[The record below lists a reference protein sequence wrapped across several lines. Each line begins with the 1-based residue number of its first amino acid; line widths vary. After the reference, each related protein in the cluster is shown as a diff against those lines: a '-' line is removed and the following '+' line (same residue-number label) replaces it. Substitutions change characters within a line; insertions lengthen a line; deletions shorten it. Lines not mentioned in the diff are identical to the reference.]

1 MTIRLNGQTS
11 GYVELEAPAAA
22 GSNTL
27 TLPTSNGSS
36 GQYLQTN
43 GSGTLSWQTVSTIA
57 VAPVIQND
65 TTLTNQS
72 ELEFTNIPADVKQI
86 TILFRNA
93 SLSGTDNFRVQLGT
107 SSAYVTTGYEASAIS
122 NNDSGSGGGQS
133 ITSGL
138 LVMAQNA
145 SLALSGRMDI
155 NKMGSDN
162 YVSSYITRTN
172 NQNATYG
179 GSTVTLGGTLT
190 RLRILPTGSN
200 TMDGGRITLMYWG

>member
-11 GYVELEAPAAA
+11 GYVELEAPNAA

-27 TLPTSNGSS
+27 VLPTGNGSS

-43 GSGTLSWQTVSTIA
+43 GSGTLSWQTVNTIA

-65 TTLTNQS
+65 TTLTNQT
-72 ELEFTNIPADVKQI
+72 ELEYTNIPADVKQI

-93 SLSGTDNFRVQLGT
+93 SLSGTDNFRIQLGT
-107 SSAYVTTGYEASAIS
+107 SSSYLNSGYEASAIS
-122 NNDSGSGGGQS
+122 NNDAGGGGGQS

-155 NKMGSDN
+155 NKMGGDF

-179 GSTVTLGGTLT
+179 GSTINLGGTLT